1 MYRRLL
7 SVTVVALLAFTLAA
21 CHNKRVSNPIANVD
35 SKQPDKVLFDRAMDF
50 LKHNRYDQARLTLE
64 TLLNTYPD
72 SEYIARAKLGVAD
85 SWYAEGGT
93 AAWAQ
98 AEAQYNDFRT
108 FFPNMPEAAEAQMK
122 IGNIHYQQMEKA
134 DRDFTHAKKAED
146 AYREMILEYPDSKLL
161 PQAKERLRQVQEVL
175 AEREFDIGRFY
186 YLRQSYVAAI
196 ARLKSLTD
204 TYPLYSD
211 ADEALYMIGDSY
223 EGQIRLVRE
232 NRAMNEAM
240 KGKFI
245 KEWQDNAA
253 QAYSKIITR
262 YPVSPRAEDARKHLA
277 ELKKPIPT
285 PTPEAIAQNKA
296 EEESREKLGLW
307 SRAMLNFHR
316 RPDMAEAAGVG
327 EPTLVDPKQTDAPT
341 MMRHVNDMILGG
353 NTAAPSG
360 TVNVEAGTG
369 PIGPNQA
376 PPRSDKPA
384 AQPQG
389 DTPAAQPATPSSTP
403 SDSTATPDQS
413 PAATGIGELTP
424 MNSAPG
430 TTATQTTPQQANPAA
445 TEPTGTATAPAA
457 TQGGVSAP
465 SDGAA
470 ATSNAPATPPPQ
482 VNEINNNGAASGNT
496 NSAAAGTSSSKD
508 QSSDDSKDKKE
519 SSSKKK
525 KKKFKIF

>member
-1 MYRRLL
+1 MLKIDSSFLRSFMFRRLL
-7 SVTVVALLAFTLAA
+7 SVTVLVVLAFSLAA

-50 LKHNRYDQARLTLE
+50 LKHNKYDQARLTLE

-134 DRDFTHAKKAED
+134 DRDYTHAKKAED
-146 AYREMILEYPDSKLL
+146 AYREMMLEYPDSKLL

-175 AEREFDIGRFY
+175 AEREFEIGRFY

-196 ARLKSLTD
+196 ARLESLAD
-204 TYPLYSD
+204 TYPLYSG
-211 ADEALYMIGDSY
+211 ADEALYMIADSY
-223 EGQIRLVRE
+223 EGQVKLVRA
-232 NRAMNEAM
+232 NRGMNEAM

-245 KEWQDNAA
+245 NEWEQDAA
-253 QAYSKIITR
+253 DAYSRIIKR
-262 YPVSPRAEDARKHLA
+262 YPISARAEDAKKRLA
-277 ELKKPIPT
+277 ELKRPIPT

-296 EEESREKLGLW
+296 EQESREKLGMW
-307 SRAMLNFHR
+307 SKAMLNFHR
-316 RPDMAEAAGVG
+316 RPEMASAAGVG
-327 EPTLVDPKQTDAPT
+327 EPTLVDPKQTDAPS
-341 MMRHVNDMILGG
+341 MMKHVNEMIMGG
-353 NTAAPSG
+353 GSTPSG
-360 TVNVEAGTG
+360 TVSVEAGTG
-369 PIGPNQA
+369 PVGPNQ
-376 PPRSDKPA
+376 PVPRSDQPA

-389 DTPAAQPATPSSTP
+389 ETATPAAQPATPSTQGSTA
-403 SDSTATPDQS
+403 ATPDQS

-430 TTATQTTPQQANPAA
+430 TAATQASPPSANPAA
-445 TEPTGTATAPAA
+445 TDQTGTTAAPTGTAPA
-457 TQGGVSAP
+457 
-465 SDGAA
+465 
-470 ATSNAPATPPPQ
+470 PPPAQ
-482 VNEINNNGAASGNT
+482 VNEINNNGTSNATANGTT
-496 NSAAAGTSSSKD
+496 NGAAAGTQDSST

-525 KKKFKIF
+525 KKKFKVF